1 MMRFRWQILIAAAG
15 VILVVLLILVLRGG
29 GAPASTVTRA
39 PLGGDYKEGIVG
51 ALQRLNP
58 VLDVRNPSDHDI
70 DRLIFSGLVKFD
82 STGLPVPDLAQGW
95 VVSDGG
101 KTYTVVIRPDA
112 VWQDGYP
119 VTAKD
124 VVYTFGLIQQDG
136 YPGSKELADLW
147 RPIKVTALS
156 AKLVRFELAEPY
168 APFLDYL
175 AMGLLPEH
183 LLTGVDVKKL
193 DTMTFNLKPVGTGPF
208 KVETLIVDGDAIKG
222 VTLVPFSGYYGSKA
236 HLEKI
241 DFLYYPTQD
250 AAFAA
255 LQSGAVMGL
264 GGLTPE
270 ELQTVLTGSKWNVYT
285 AQLPQYSLV
294 LLNLKNDDVPFFQDR
309 GIRQAL
315 LLALDRQRIIDSV
328 LSGQAVQAVGPILR
342 GSWAAD
348 PNLHPVPFDP
358 EEASR
363 LLDVAGW
370 TIPAGATPG
379 TDAFVRTK
387 KDATFSFTLLYPE
400 GQPQE
405 AVAAAIQAEWAKVG
419 VKASLKAANMGSLL
433 DDNLTPRTYQAALVE
448 FGQAPY
454 PDPDPY
460 PFWNQTQSPDG
471 QNYSQLDDRAISELL
486 EEARTEV
493 NFDLRAKYYLTFQYR
508 FAYQEP
514 ALFLW
519 HPVYSYAVDAR
530 IRGVPLGPLYDT
542 SDRLGLAN
550 NWYYSESK

>member
-15 VILVVLLILVLRGG
+15 VILVVLLILVLRGS
-29 GAPASTVTRA
+29 GAPVSTVTQA
-39 PLGGDYKEGIVG
+39 PSGGEYTEAIVG
-51 ALQRLNP
+51 GLQRLNP
-58 VLDVRNPSDHDI
+58 ILDVRNPADHAV
-70 DRLIFSGLVKFD
+70 DRLIFSGLAKFD
-82 STGLPVPDLAQGW
+82 SSGLPVPDLAQGW

-124 VVYTFGLIQQDG
+124 VVYTFSLIQQDG
-136 YPGSKELADLW
+136 YPGQKMMADLW
-147 RPIKVTALS
+147 KPVKITALS
-156 AKLVRFELAEPY
+156 AKLVRFELSEPY
-168 APFLDYL
+168 APFLDFL
-175 AMGLLPEH
+175 STGLLPEH
-183 LLTGVDVKKL
+183 LLSGVDVKKL
-193 DTMTFNLKPVGTGPF
+193 DSMTFNLKPVGSGPF
-208 KVETLIVDGDAIKG
+208 KVETLIVDGDTIQG
-222 VTLVPFSGYYGSKA
+222 VTLVPFSGYYGSKP
-236 HLEKI
+236 HLDKI
-241 DFLYYPTQD
+241 NFRYYPTQD

-255 LQSGAVMGL
+255 LQSGKVMGL
-264 GGLTPE
+264 GGLTPG
-270 ELQTVLTGSKWNVYT
+270 ELQTVLTGPNWNLYT

-315 LLALDRQRIIDSV
+315 LLALDRQRIIDTV
-328 LSGQAVQAVGPILR
+328 LSGQAIQAVGPILR

-348 PNLHPVPFDP
+348 PSLQPVPFDP
-358 EEASR
+358 QEASR
-363 LLDVAGW
+363 LLDAAGW

-387 KDATFSFTLLYPE
+387 KDAAFSFTLLYAE

-405 AVAAAIQAEWAKVG
+405 AIAAAIQAQWAKVG
-419 VKASLKAANMGSLL
+419 VKAVLKPANIRSLL

-486 EEARTEV
+486 EEGRTEV
-493 NFDLRAKYYLTFQYR
+493 NPELRAKYYLTFQYR
-508 FAYQEP
+508 FAYQTP

-530 IRGVPLGPLYDT
+530 ILGVPLGPLYDE
-542 SDRLGLAN
+542 SDRLALAN
-550 NWYYSESK
+550 DWYYSESK